1 MPGAVG
7 LIESPGVPPQHW
19 EGTMSRKISSILFNL
34 ARLQADIDREQRRPG
49 PDWIALLR
57 LKLLRLRLKARM
69 QAAIV
74 SAAGHRRRPG
84 QVTA

>member
-1 MPGAVG
+1 
-7 LIESPGVPPQHW
+7 
-19 EGTMSRKISSILFNL
+19 MSRKISNILFNL

-74 SAAGHRRRPG
+74 GAAGHRRHPG
-84 QVTA
+84 QVAA